1 MEHLEELLL
10 AHDKFLLIL
19 TINRHVILP
28 VFTGI
33 LVFLDKPFKIFIGW
47 DLRKNDV
54 KVRWFR

>member
-33 LVFLDKPFKIFIGW
+33 LVFLDKPFKIFIAGIC
-47 DLRKNDV
+47 V
-54 KVRWFR
+54 KMM